1 MSTVTAVKKNGEIAI
16 ACDTLI
22 KWGSEKNTA
31 AHLVNH
37 NKIFAYG
44 ENFFAVTGLSAG
56 QLALQHFLSKQPKTL
71 ALRTPEEIFL
81 CWRDFQRAL
90 KDDYFFDPKVEEAGF
105 ETSGLDV
112 LMINPY
118 GIFAVGAHR
127 DVQQFKN
134 FYAYGA
140 GNEFALG
147 AMFALYD
154 DPALDAQT
162 LAERGIA
169 AAAEFHDGTGLPCI
183 SYRINVAT
191 EYA

>member
-22 KWGSEKNTA
+22 KWGTEKNTA

-37 NKIFAYG
+37 NKIFTFG
-44 ENFFAVTGLSAG
+44 ENFIAVTGLAAG
-56 QLALQHFLSKQPKTL
+56 QLALQHFLSNQPKTL
-71 ALRTPEEIFL
+71 LLRTPQEIFL

-90 KDDYFFDPKVEEAGF
+90 KDDYFFDPKSEEAGF
-105 ETSGLDV
+105 ETSGLDI

-127 DVQQFKN
+127 DVQQFKK

-140 GNEFALG
+140 GSEFALG
-147 AMFALYD
+147 AIFALYD
-154 DPALDAQT
+154 DPTLNAKT
-162 LAERGIA
+162 LAERGIE
-169 AAAEFHDGTGLPCI
+169 AAAEFDDGTALPFI
-183 SYRINVAT
+183 SYHIKTAS
-191 EYA
+191 EHA

>member
-1 MSTVTAVKKNGEIAI
+1 MSTVTAVIKHGESAI
-16 ACDTLI
+16 SCDTLI

-37 NKIFAYG
+37 NKIFAFG
-44 ENFFAVTGLSAG
+44 ENYIAVTGLAAG

-71 ALRTPEEIFL
+71 LLRTPEEIFL

-90 KDDYFFDPKVEEAGF
+90 KDDYFFDPKSEEAGF

-118 GIFAVGAHR
+118 GIFAVGSHR
-127 DVQQFKN
+127 DVQQFSR

-140 GNEFALG
+140 GSEFALG

-154 DPALDAQT
+154 EHNLNAKT
-162 LAERGIA
+162 LAERGIT
-169 AAAEFHDGTGLPCI
+169 AAAEFHDGTGLPFI
-183 SYRINVAT
+183 SYVIKAAT
-191 EYA
+191 TNA